1 MKIPIFVTAMPLLRH
16 LHLVGNFFS
25 DQIPPEYGTWQHLQY
40 LALSDNELV
49 GNIVPELENLSA
61 LFDKRNRERIGTA
74 PSIEKL

>member
-1 MKIPIFVTAMPLLRH
+1 MEIPLSVAVMPLLGH
-16 LHLVGNFFS
+16 LHLDDNFFS

-74 PSIEKL
+74 PSIEKS